1 MTNEGEITYQSVL
14 SRLSRIPAESLPEID
29 AYLETFVPENGS
41 KASNREAVMSLAGS
55 WGEMTDEDFQAFLHE
70 ARRSGSE
77 AFDRDVS
84 L

>member
-1 MTNEGEITYQSVL
+1 MMNEGQTTYESVL
-14 SRLSRIPAESLPEID
+14 SRLSRIPAEALPQID

-41 KASNREAVMSLAGS
+41 AARNRDAIMQLAGG
-55 WGEMTDEDFQAFLHE
+55 WADMTDEDFQAFLHE

-77 AFDRDVS
+77 AFGRDVS